1 MVKIYRFDS
10 QISITEALRRLVR
23 KSSAARSPFWHA
35 RAMLQ
40 RAIEWG
46 EIKLLVDGKEVQ
58 PDFFI
63 SHLFI
68 AADEVTGHASIG
80 THKALEKR
88 LDEYNWTLSR
98 ADLNKY
104 IREERY
110 LRADM

>member
-10 QISITEALRRLVR
+10 RISLTDALRRLVR
-23 KSSAARSPFWHA
+23 KSSEAYSPFWHA

-46 EIKLLVDGKEVQ
+46 EIRLLVDGKEVS
-58 PDFFI
+58 PSFFVCN
-63 SHLFI
+63 LFI
-68 AADEVTGHASIG
+68 RANEATGEASIG

-88 LDEYNWTLSR
+88 LDEYNWMLSR

-110 LRADM
+110 KRADM